1 MPLTRRTSYF
11 IGSAVLSAAC
21 ALGCSAS
28 GGKTSNVRGAGGDG
42 STGTGASTGSSAG
55 SSSTVGNGGNLNI
68 DTGNGEGNGAG
79 SGGIAG
85 GDQCAGTSQQAST
98 VPLSMFILLDQ
109 SGSMQQEGNRWTPVT
124 SALKTFLS
132 GTSIAGVG
140 VGLQYFPLGATTT
153 SDQKICN
160 STNYVTP
167 GVAIADMPGNDTP
180 LATSIDGHYF
190 TAAQGG
196 DAAHWG
202 TPTYPALQ
210 GSYEYLRQYLMANPD
225 RHGVLLLA
233 TDGEPSKLCM
243 GDTVDEITALIGAQA
258 TMTPPIQTYV
268 IGIGQVASLNN
279 WAMAGGTGHA
289 AFITDGSGSTTQD
302 DLAKALDSIR
312 QLTLPCDYDIPTPD
326 GGMIDPDKVN
336 VQFTPPGGA
345 ASVFPRVDNMAA
357 CDAMQPT
364 WYYDNPTAP
373 TKVEMCPVACNTLH
387 QASAKIDILFGCK
400 TEIFNPPR

>member
-1 MPLTRRTSYF
+1 MSITRRTSN
-11 IGSAVLSAAC
+11 IISGAALCVTC

-28 GGKTSNVRGAGGDG
+28 SGKTSGVRNSGGDG
-42 STGTGASTGSSAG
+42 NSGADTGAGNSAGSLVVGTGNSGGDISINPTGTG
-55 SSSTVGNGGNLNI
+55 
-68 DTGNGEGNGAG
+68 G
-79 SGGIAG
+79 SGGGSDA
-85 GDQCAGTSQQAST
+85 CAAESQTAST

-124 SALKTFLS
+124 TALKTFLS

-153 SDQKICN
+153 SDSKICN
-160 STNYVTP
+160 SMNYSTP
-167 GVAIADMPGNDTP
+167 GVAIADMPANDMP
-180 LATSIDGHYF
+180 LATSIDGHFF

-196 DAAHWG
+196 DPAHWG

-210 GSYEYLRQYLMANPD
+210 GSYDYLRQYLMSNPD

-233 TDGEPSKLCM
+233 TDGEPSKLCP
-243 GDTVDEITALIGAQA
+243 GDTVDEITALIAAQA
-258 TMTPPIQTYV
+258 GMTPPIQTYV

-312 QLTLPCDYDIPTPD
+312 QLTLPCDYDIPAPD
-326 GGMIDPDKVN
+326 GGTIDPDKVN
-336 VQFTPPGGA
+336 VQFTPPGGTP
-345 ASVFPRVDNMAA
+345 SIFPRVDNLAA
-357 CDAMQPT
+357 CDPNQPT

-387 QASAKIDILFGCK
+387 QDSAKIDLLFGCQVV
-400 TEIFNPPR
+400 IDIPR